1 MYPRRTDF
9 FLHQYEEA
17 IKHDGQKWVFFH
29 PRRSQRYEEFSEWHE
44 TWQDN
49 CLRDSTFF
57 GGTFTV
63 LIDIVTSQI
72 VSKFGTKI

>member
-1 MYPRRTDF
+1 M
-9 FLHQYEEA
+9 
-17 IKHDGQKWVFFH
+17 GVFSH
-29 PRRSQRYEEFSEWHE
+29 RAQRYEEFSEWHE

-57 GGTFTV
+57 GGTLTI